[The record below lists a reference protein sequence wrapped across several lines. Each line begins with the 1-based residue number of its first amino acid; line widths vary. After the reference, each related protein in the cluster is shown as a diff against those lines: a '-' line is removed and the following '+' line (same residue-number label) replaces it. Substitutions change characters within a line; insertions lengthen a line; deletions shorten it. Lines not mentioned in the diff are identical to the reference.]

1 MDGTEGVARPFA
13 RLAAYEWLCVGLGTA
28 AISAAVLVASHEHLP
43 QTGPLIALCVLSGL
57 SVLYNADADEGGK
70 IAASA
75 EGMVV
80 AAAIVAFR
88 SSSPML
94 GPLLVGMAAAFW
106 RIPRSRHHWFA
117 VAGNLAVYGLPALVA
132 SALLTRL
139 SLAAAPS
146 TLELCAIA
154 VPLAAVYALVNSSL
168 IAWYFVAYQR
178 VGFRDALRELLPHI
192 AGAYVPFLFGA
203 VVGQLSL
210 VYGLVVFAL
219 ASATFVMVQA
229 VFTSYRELVQSESA
243 ALEGIVAAVER
254 KDPYTAGHS
263 KRVQRYAR
271 YMGTRLGWKG
281 RNLARLEQ
289 HALMHDIGKLSV
301 PNHILRKPG
310 KLDANER
317 EIMFRHEPAGA
328 AILGAVP
335 FLSLSA
341 DIAHGHGHKEG
352 FDAAPNEAHLVHAA
366 DSFDA
371 MTTTRAYRQ
380 AHTQAEA
387 FEEMHAKIGRDFHPA
402 CVEALETEI
411 AARGETYGLG
421 FEEEVI
427 KFDVEPPKTALGSTL
442 ADEAAADTNKP
453 EPLPEPEPRELPKP
467 ETRNDTK
474 PLLALGA
481 IAATAAVAAALTHAT
496 PLTLMALAALVAAG
510 ELLCLRPLRRPARP
524 LAYVVMLVALQTQSL
539 QHATIA
545 IAAGVVIACV
555 LRRDARP
562 IAPAAAAIATFAALD
577 HALGTP
583 NTAAVL
589 TTLTIAALAALLTQ
603 ELIETRGNMRAEPKN
618 RLAELAILAG
628 GPLAALGVAALGLG
642 ALPVLVVPLG
652 LLTHGFTRTQKAH
665 ENLFAWLRAMSLA
678 PEYARLVQP
687 GHAERVAARALTL
700 ADQQHLDPD
709 TRDQLEAAAWMERV
723 GQCCLDETVTSND
736 EIVEASAT
744 ILASS
749 TLFEPASR
757 ILRGTLDPNEP
768 AARILATAIAA
779 EREAEAAPADMK
791 DAARALLAD
800 ASTEPDRA
808 VGVE

>member
-1 MDGTEGVARPFA
+1 M
-13 RLAAYEWLCVGLGTA
+13 
-28 AISAAVLVASHEHLP
+28 
-43 QTGPLIALCVLSGL
+43 
-57 SVLYNADADEGGK
+57 
-70 IAASA
+70 
-75 EGMVV
+75 
-80 AAAIVAFR
+80 
-88 SSSPML
+88 
-94 GPLLVGMAAAFW
+94 
-106 RIPRSRHHWFA
+106 
-117 VAGNLAVYGLPALVA
+117 
-132 SALLTRL
+132 
-139 SLAAAPS
+139 SLDSNPS
-146 TLELCAIA
+146 MFQLCAIA
-154 VPLAAVYALVNSSL
+154 LPLA
-168 IAWYFVAYQR
+168 VAYAVVNTGLVACYVAAYQK
-178 VGFRDALRELLPHI
+178 VDLTTMLREVGPNLP
-192 AGAYVPFLFGA
+192 GTYVPFLFGA

-229 VFTSYRELVQSESA
+229 VFTSYRELVESEHA

-310 KLDANER
+310 KLDAAER

-442 ADEAAADTNKP
+442 ADEAAADTTKT

-467 ETRNDTK
+467 QTHNDTK

-481 IAATAAVAAALTHAT
+481 IAATAAIAAALTHAT
-496 PLTLMALAALVAAG
+496 PLTLMALAALTAAG

-545 IAAGVVIACV
+545 IAAGVLIACI
-555 LRRDARP
+555 LRRDAGP
-562 IAPAAAAIATFAALD
+562 IAPAIAAIAAFAALD

-589 TTLTIAALAALLTQ
+589 TTLIIAALAALLTQ
-603 ELIETRGNMRAEPKN
+603 ELIETRGHMRAEPKN

-687 GHAERVAARALTL
+687 GHAERVAARALAL
-700 ADQQHLDPD
+700 ADQQRLDPD

-757 ILRGTLDPNEP
+757 ILRGTLNPADP

-779 EREAEAAPADMK
+779 EHEAESAPATIDT
-791 DAARALLAD
+791 AARALLAD
-800 ASTEPDRA
+800 ASTEPERA